1 MKHTSIPQQNDISNI
16 KLNEYLVAWA
26 MKLLT

>member
-1 MKHTSIPQQNDISNI
+1 MIHTSIPQQNDISNI
-16 KLNEYLVAWA
+16 KLNEHLMARA